1 MLPYKRADRVA
12 SLLQKEIAGFLER
25 ELRDPRLKKI
35 TVTKVALSDDLKLAR
50 IYYSLVG
57 TDRERAE
64 AGEGLQRAKGMLK
77 KLIAQNT
84 YLRSTPDLEFYYD
97 QGLEYSQRVDD
108 LIKKIHEQNGPDT
121 EDHSRD

>member
-12 SLLQKEIAGFLER
+12 SMLQKEIAVFLER

-50 IYYSLVG
+50 IYYSLIG
-57 TDRERAE
+57 TDEERKA
-64 AGEGLQRAKGMLK
+64 AGEGLQRAKGMIK
-77 KLIAQNT
+77 KLIAGNT
-84 YLRSTPDLEFYYD
+84 YLRFTPDLEFHYD